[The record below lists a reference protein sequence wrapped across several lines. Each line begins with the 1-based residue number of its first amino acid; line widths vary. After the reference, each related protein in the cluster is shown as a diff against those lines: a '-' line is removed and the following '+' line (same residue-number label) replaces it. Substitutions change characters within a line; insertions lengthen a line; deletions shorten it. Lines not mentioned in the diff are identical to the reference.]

1 METNKISQMRSK
13 VMKAAWTSF
22 RSGKSKTWSESL
34 RSAWAWAKRT
44 LVEKF
49 RSIMTIRESEK
60 AVAINVYFECV
71 HTERTVTRMAW
82 IPKSLL
88 HNGCVPEWFLTK
100 KVNELAEQFSGYN
113 SRLNWYIN

>member
-1 METNKISQMRSK
+1 MRSK

-44 LVEKF
+44 LLEKF

-60 AVAINVYFECV
+60 AVAINVYFECL

-88 HNGCVPEWFLTK
+88 QNGCVPEWFLTK